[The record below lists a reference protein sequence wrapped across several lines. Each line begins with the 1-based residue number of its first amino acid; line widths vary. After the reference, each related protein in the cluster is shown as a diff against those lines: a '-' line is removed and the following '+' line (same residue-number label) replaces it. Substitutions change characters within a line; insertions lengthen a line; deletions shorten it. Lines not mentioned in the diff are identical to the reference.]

1 MGHKSLDFLVRDSWE
16 RWWEGSNSIWNMIQ
30 YDTIL
35 KRMHIDMFAWGS
47 PLPLFFSRCAAHFP
61 IFKDLRLVQQSNK
74 GRLSAV
80 SSRRDSAHSFKSA
93 NSISVL
99 ADGCWFSTRK
109 ERMLVMWLLLLLL
122 LLLLAMVN
130 CMIGDDILPCGFG
143 IFQWR
148 KIDPG
153 KTGILPKQPN
163 N

>member
-1 MGHKSLDFLVRDSWE
+1 
-16 RWWEGSNSIWNMIQ
+16 MIQ

-35 KRMHIDMFAWGS
+35 KWMHLMTCLHEVALC
-47 PLPLFFSRCAAHFP
+47 PHFFSRCGAHFP

-109 ERMLVMWLLLLLL
+109 GRMLVMWLLRLLLL
-122 LLLLAMVN
+122 LLLVMVN
-130 CMIGDDILPCGFG
+130 CRIGDDILPYGFG
-143 IFQWR
+143 ISNER
-148 KIDPG
+148 KY
-153 KTGILPKQPN
+153 ILEKWESSQN
-163 N
+163 NPTISSISFSIFVGTMIQICCKEL